1 MQLFGTQKFKLDR
14 ERSGIFTADVKN
26 LDPKYKDQALAL
38 ADEALEYKLT
48 LLTANMYMDYARTGN
63 RKRFEDHYHERRRRL
78 GNLIVGALYGGT
90 EKYIDKIVDIAWAIC
105 EETSW
110 VIPAHNVSRGYVY
123 SGRAL
128 ADTTDEVLEVDLFS
142 ASTAATLS
150 MLYRFFKDEI
160 GAATDGVLPER
171 IEYEIERRIFKPYQ
185 AREMRW
191 QFGFINN
198 WVPWIISNILLCAGV
213 FVLDKTKMMSIISR
227 SMFYLDRFVAT
238 YGGDCGCNEGA
249 SYWNAA
255 IASLFDACET
265 LVDISG
271 GELDYTHS
279 EFMRRACR
287 FIVDMNIDPET
298 MLFVNFA
305 DCGPYLTNISGKMVC
320 RMGVCTGDAT
330 LVAFGKKILE
340 KYDVLDTGNGIEFF
354 IYRNI
359 KNLFRA
365 EYATDGD
372 ASPENAFY
380 GDLNIAV
387 LRAGDFVAVLKGGH
401 NAESHNHNDIG
412 NFVFYA
418 DKKPIIIDSG
428 PMEYSRDTFSGN
440 RYGIWTNQSSYHN
453 LPDIGGVMQQAGRE
467 YAADAFDSDG
477 GTASVS
483 YGGAYPVKAVLM
495 RTVTLDEGG
504 LTVFDSAETDGDVTY
519 HFMTHIKPR
528 LTENGATL
536 DGIKVEFSSNG
547 GVYVDSI
554 DLSQSPQQQRYW
566 KNTELY
572 RINVKAKTLTTK
584 FSKIN

>member
-14 ERSGIFTADVKN
+14 EMSGIFCPKLED
-26 LDPKYKDQALAL
+26 LDPKYKEQALAL
-38 ADEALEYKLT
+38 ADEALEYKLI
-48 LLTANMYMDYARTGN
+48 LLTANMYMDYAKTGN

-78 GNLIVGALYGGT
+78 GNLIVGALYGGC
-90 EKYIDKIVDIAWAIC
+90 EKYIDKMVDIAWAIC

-123 SGRAL
+123 GGRAL
-128 ADTTDEVLEVDLFS
+128 ADTTDEVIEVDLFS

-150 MLYRFFKDEI
+150 MLYHFFKSEI

-171 IEYEIERRIFKPYQ
+171 IEYEIERRIIKPYQ
-185 AREMRW
+185 MREMRW

-198 WVPWIISNILLCAGV
+198 WVPWIISNILLCTGV
-213 FVLDKTKMMSIISR
+213 FVHDTQKKMSIISR
-227 SMFYLDRFVAT
+227 SMFYLDRFVET
-238 YGGDCGCNEGA
+238 YGDDCGCNEGA

-271 GELDYTHS
+271 GELDFTHGD
-279 EFMRRACR
+279 FMRRACR

-320 RMGVCTGDAT
+320 RMGKCTGDGT
-330 LVAFGKKILE
+330 LVAFGKKVLE
-340 KYDVLDTGNGIEFF
+340 KYDVLETGNGIEFF
-354 IYRNI
+354 MYRNI

-365 EYATDGD
+365 EYNADGD
-372 ASPENAFY
+372 ALPKNAFY

-387 LRAGDFVAVLKGGH
+387 LRAGDYVAVLKGGH

-428 PMEYSRDTFSGN
+428 PMEYRRETFN
-440 RYGIWTNQSSYHN
+440 AKRYKIWTNQSSYHN
-453 LPDIGGVMQQAGRE
+453 LPDIGGVMQEAGRE
-467 YAADAFDSDG
+467 YAADGFSADG
-477 GTASVS
+477 NTASVS
-483 YGGAYPVKAVLM
+483 YGGAYPIKAVCR
-495 RTVTLDEGG
+495 RTITLDDHG
-504 LTVFDSAETDGDVTY
+504 LVVFDETETDGDVTY
-519 HFMTHIKPR
+519 HFLTHIKP
-528 LTENGATL
+528 TATQNGVML
-536 DGIKVEFSSNG
+536 DNVNVEFSSNDG
-547 GVYVDSI
+547 IYVDSI
-554 DLSQSPQQQRYW
+554 DISQSPQQQRMW
-566 KNTELY
+566 NGTELY
-572 RINVKAKTLTTK
+572 RINVKAKKLTTK
-584 FSKIN
+584 LSKIN